1 MNTTII
7 QRIEHYGD
15 THHPMWL
22 DLLRIALGVVL
33 LVKGIQFVSNIE
45 ALQQI
50 VADSRF
56 PWLSIFIAHYVA
68 MIHLAGGPLIALGLI
83 TRAAALFQIP
93 ILIGAIIFVH
103 KWDGFLV
110 NGSELLFAIIVL
122 LLLVFF
128 LIYGSGPLSFDEWMK
143 RQKEK

>member
-1 MNTTII
+1 MNTSIL
-7 QRIEHYGD
+7 QKIEHYGD
-15 THHPMWL
+15 THHPVWL
-22 DLLRIALGVVL
+22 DFIRITLGVVL
-33 LVKGIQFVSNIE
+33 LIKGIQFISNIE
-45 ALQQI
+45 TLQQI

-68 MIHLAGGPLIALGLI
+68 MVHLAGGPLIAAGLI
-83 TRAAALFQIP
+83 TRIAALFQIP

-103 KWDGFLV
+103 KWDDFIV
-110 NGSELLFAIIVL
+110 SGSELLFAVIIL

-128 LIYGSGPLSFDEWMK
+128 LIYGSGTLSVDEWMK